1 MIKLVIKHTSL
12 IKNILVSVFV
22 VSTLLGGNHKAYSQQ
37 CANLLITLKK
47 AANEYKKTGVEIS
60 DFSGNSINDVLT
72 NKEIK
77 QFIKSSNADELLIA
91 ALKYSSDKADLIVIP
106 KDAGSNEAL
115 VKIIESSMLLDSAQL
130 LEGNKGGN
138 SLIDP
143 RGQLYYAFMKNI
155 EFTHNSK
162 KINNTNLTFEQVCD
176 LMRAM
181 IIKTV
186 TQTREGYTPD
196 RVLLEV
202 GEGKDIGSFLGKKDG
217 RLEIRG
223 VKDCFSDIVQVREV
237 KLSGKS
243 KTNFKI
249 EPIKGRTSSNLANLF
264 EQRRSVVKISGDNG
278 SYTAERSDGTSVK
291 WTNKDIDFTAA
302 EMYKDRYGIDLTRL
316 REELLSD
323 EVRDIFSISLQG
335 EEDLILLAWMKD
347 GTARLF
353 GRLWF
358 LDTGARHVQP
368 ELTNIKYVIE
378 NENSITIQKQ
388 DGSAVMVGE
397 RINKRSNVTHYTYSF
412 EGTGGRNW
420 FKVKKVVNTRNGVI
434 MLSDNNRIRIWSP
447 NNDNYDPGDHF
458 GLFYPE
464 DFNPKYF
471 TPEDQVR
478 FHNVA
483 DAIQKNKIIDVAAN
497 EDALAVVSL
506 DAKGNSSVAIL
517 GKNTPTG
524 GYYKQLSKG
533 VSSVDAVDNY
543 FEVTMEDGEV
553 IKLTGND

>member
-388 DGSAVMVGE
+388 DGSA
-397 RINKRSNVTHYTYSF
+397 
-412 EGTGGRNW
+412 
-420 FKVKKVVNTRNGVI
+420 NTRNGVI